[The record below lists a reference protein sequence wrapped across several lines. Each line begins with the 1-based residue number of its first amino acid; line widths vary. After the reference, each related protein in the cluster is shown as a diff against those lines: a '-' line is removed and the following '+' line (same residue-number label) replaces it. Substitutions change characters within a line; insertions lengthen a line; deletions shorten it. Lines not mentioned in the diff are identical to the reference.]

1 MLLDRFWNEHVE
13 QSLPLLR
20 DLKLA
25 VALIALE
32 SQMQRFKNRLSTF
45 VADDFF

>member
-13 QSLPLLR
+13 QSLSFLR

-32 SQMQRFKNRLSTF
+32 GKVQRFKDRLSTF